1 MENMQKT
8 RLFEETPVPKAVMA
22 LAIPTVIS
30 SLVMVIYNLADTY
43 FVGMMSFMLTLL
55 VSVLYAVFKNK
66 IKSIANNSKS
76 I

>member
-43 FVGMMSFMLTLL
+43 FVGMFNSPLP
-55 VSVLYAVFKNK
+55 VLCRKFQHDEQGTWQKGL
-66 IKSIANNSKS
+66 
-76 I
+76 